1 MKRQSKWG
9 LMALAWGWVVLA
21 FLAGCGQENA
31 RFTPSADVAKSSL
44 ETALSAWRD
53 GKPCGPVEATPPVH
67 VVDSVWQ
74 AGARVESFSIG
85 DEEDLGDGTKQ
96 FLVKLSIKE
105 AKGARESEVRY
116 VVHGL
121 EPIYVFR
128 EDDYKRF
135 LNMDNNPEP
144 PKGRSAVTRSR
155 RGVK

>member
-1 MKRQSKWG
+1 M
-9 LMALAWGWVVLA
+9 
-21 FLAGCGQENA
+21 
-31 RFTPSADVAKSSL
+31 
-44 ETALSAWRD
+44 
-53 GKPCGPVEATPPVH
+53 
-67 VVDSVWQ
+67 
-74 AGARVESFSIG
+74 ESFSIG

-144 PKGRSAVTRSR
+144 PRSRSAGTRSK
-155 RGVK
+155 RGVR